1 MRRSFPATARPQD
14 RRGFFTRLQ
23 ILTPIVTTVAFSLF
37 SVGSVADVTTGD
49 DRHEAPKVG
58 SRSWL
63 EQELAN
69 FRKYPFMERAER
81 LIGSGQPVAAAKELT
96 RILALDPDDVDA
108 RLRLI
113 VLLLG
118 PLDEPQAAAEHA
130 AKLIEHGRERGLG
143 YHYRALANLRLGD
156 ADSAAADWMRAL
168 ETQELREDLQRAI
181 RGQLADLAIQRGDF
195 AAVPRLL
202 TEDAADQ
209 SFEDRLRLVQA
220 YIKLDRPKEATQL
233 LMRVDG
239 VPPEGW
245 FPIAQY
251 HVEMGQPT
259 LAIVTINR
267 GLERVESAPLRR
279 ELATSLGYLHMQRG
293 EPQLGAQ
300 AFALAVEEGEPD
312 PDLYLAWAQAL
323 SEAQLA
329 AQALAAIESVE
340 QTSPYG
346 RRLHTYLLA
355 DLGRTEDAAGVLQRL
370 LDDPSQQENRGA
382 IALEIAELYAQAGDL
397 EAQMTALEHAVALG
411 PKHAPSLRALAE
423 RQVGADR
430 LAAASDT
437 LRALVAVEDQPEN
450 RLRLVEVLVASGE
463 QKAALTELRQLVEKL
478 PSGHPARIRVLRQW
492 ASLAEAQQ
500 QWGEAA
506 RAWEGL
512 YVADSKRSPEYLLHA
527 GRAARLGGN
536 RLGARQI
543 LAKLDVDAQDPNIR
557 ALFYDEQAQLAEME
571 GEHMTAAQWQQQA
584 VNAQPTAARHYH
596 MAQVW
601 KTLGDPELARRAL
614 EQAIILAPKNA
625 EYHASLGY
633 DYLEA
638 GDDRRAAEYF
648 ETALSLD
655 PDRLPLYEELGYVY
669 RRLGRNED
677 EAELLGELIHRQAAG
692 GQRRS
697 ALARGA
703 GSNSESV
710 MRFQLEQVQALRRAG
725 KLDQALVA
733 LDSIDDLQIYGTKL
747 KVELLKESGRSE
759 DALQELSRLL
769 DNPSQ
774 LEEPGAIALEIAEMH
789 AQAGDRAAQLAALER
804 AVVIAPDYP
813 PALQALVERQVG
825 AGDLLAAANTQRR
838 LVALEGNTATRTRL
852 VEILLAADENAA
864 ALVEL
869 RQLVEALLPDH
880 PDLPK
885 VMRQWANVAAAEGVL
900 AAEARTWEALYQ
912 ADETR
917 PAELMLH
924 AGRAARI
931 TGQHEK
937 ATRVLAQVPEDA
949 LTLSDQALLYEERAL
964 LASRDGD
971 IQRAAEAQRRSLRA
985 EPAAER
991 HYRLAQ
997 YLLELGEQGDAR
1009 SEFQQAVRLEPDNP
1023 EFQASLGYAYLRTG
1037 DDDLAAGHF
1046 QAALAADEQRL
1057 PLYEELGYTYRRLGQ
1072 DEAAA
1077 KAFRQRIDLAQ
1088 TWTGTAPDGSQGDG
1102 YQSQGSTSTGTD
1114 ESGYAW
1120 RQEVQQLE
1128 DRLRINTG
1136 VFVRRMNGG
1145 DSDSD
1150 QDASVGLSGFQS
1162 QAGIDIAYR
1171 LDNVSD
1177 GRYAEVYGRS
1187 IWAFEDDTL
1196 SPVGSETQ
1204 GGVGLRVK
1212 PFAPVNFLLSG
1223 ERLVAL
1229 GSEARND
1236 WMVRASASFGRGLAY
1251 APDQKY
1257 QHYRSVYLDAAKVVE
1272 DKAEFLVAEWR
1283 EGVAMQ
1289 IGQGLHLVPYG
1300 VAAASYT
1307 DDAETERRY
1316 EAGLGVALRGWFGG
1330 NAYHTH
1336 SSNFEVGVEFRGMVG
1351 GNTDEDSGL
1360 VVRLQYGF

>member
-1 MRRSFPATARPQD
+1 M
-14 RRGFFTRLQ
+14 
-23 ILTPIVTTVAFSLF
+23 
-37 SVGSVADVTTGD
+37 
-49 DRHEAPKVG
+49 
-58 SRSWL
+58 
-63 EQELAN
+63 
-69 FRKYPFMERAER
+69 
-81 LIGSGQPVAAAKELT
+81 
-96 RILALDPDDVDA
+96 
-108 RLRLI
+108 
-113 VLLLG
+113 LG
-118 PLDEPQAAAEHA
+118 PLDEPGSAAEHA
-130 AKLIEHGRERGLG
+130 SKLIEQGRETGLG
-143 YHYRALANLRLGD
+143 YLYRGQASLRQGGT
-156 ADSAAADWMRAL
+156 DSAAADWRRAL
-168 ETQELREDLQRAI
+168 ETQDLSEDQQRTI
-181 RGQLADLAIQRGDF
+181 RRQLVDIALQRGDF
-195 AAVPRLL
+195 AAIPPLL
-202 TEDAADQ
+202 EDAAAAPV
-209 SFEDRLRLVQA
+209 FEDRLRLVQA
-220 YIKLDRPKEATQL
+220 YIKLDRQKEATQL
-233 LMRVDG
+233 LMLADA

-245 FPIAQY
+245 LAIAQLLM
-251 HVEMGQPT
+251 EMGQPT

-267 GLERVESAPLRR
+267 GLERVGSATLRR
-279 ELATSLGYLHMQRG
+279 ELATSLGYLHMQRS

-300 AFALAVEEGEPD
+300 AFSLAVEEGEPD
-312 PDLYLAWAQAL
+312 PDLYLALAQAL
-323 SEAQLA
+323 SESQLT
-329 AQALAAIESVE
+329 AQALDAVERVE

-346 RRLHTYLLA
+346 RRLHASLLA
-355 DLGRTEDAAGVLQRL
+355 ELGRTEDAVGVLQRL
-370 LDDPSQQENRGA
+370 LDEPSQQENRGA

-397 EAQMTALEHAVALG
+397 EAQMTSLEHAVALA
-411 PKHAPSLRALAE
+411 PRHAPALHALAE

-437 LRALVAVEDQPEN
+437 LRALIAVEAQPEN
-450 RLRLVEVLVASGE
+450 RLRLVDVLVASGE
-463 QKAALTELRQLVEKL
+463 QKAALTELRQLVERL
-478 PSGHPARIRVLRQW
+478 PLGHPARIRVLRQW

-500 QWGEAA
+500 QWDEAA

-527 GRAARLGGN
+527 GRAARLDGN
-536 RLGARQI
+536 PVRAQQI
-543 LAKLDVDAQDPNIR
+543 LAKLDMAAQDPNIR
-557 ALFYDEQAQLAEME
+557 ALFYDEQAQLAQME
-571 GEHMTAAQWQQQA
+571 GEHRAAAQWQQQA
-584 VNAQPTAARHYH
+584 VNAQPTAVRHYH

-601 KTLGDPELARRAL
+601 KTLGDPDLARRAL

-638 GDDRRAAEYF
+638 GGDRRAAKYF

-677 EAELLGELIHRQAAG
+677 EAELLGELIRRQAAG

-725 KLDQALVA
+725 KLEQALIA
-733 LDSIDDLQIYGTKL
+733 LDSIDDLQLDGTKL

-759 DALQELSRLL
+759 DAVQELSRLL
-769 DNPSQ
+769 ENPSQ

-789 AQAGDRAAQLAALER
+789 AHAGDTAAQLAALER
-804 AVVIAPDYP
+804 AVLLAPDYP
-813 PALQALVERQVG
+813 PALHALAERQVG
-825 AGDLLAAANTQRR
+825 AGDLLASANTQRR
-838 LVALEGNTATRTRL
+838 LVALEGGTDARARL
-852 VEILLAADENAA
+852 VDILLAADDHGA

-869 RQLVEALLPDH
+869 RQLVEVLPPDH

-885 VMRQWANVAAAEGVL
+885 VMRQWVNVAAAEGVL
-900 AAEARTWEALYQ
+900 AVEPQALEALYQ
-912 ADETR
+912 TDKTR

-924 AGRAARI
+924 VGRAARI

-937 ATRVLAQVPEDA
+937 ATRVLGQVKEDA

-971 IQRAAEAQRRSLRA
+971 AQLAVEAQRSSLLA
-985 EPAAER
+985 EPTALR
-991 HYRLAQ
+991 HYSLAQ
-997 YLLELGEQGDAR
+997 YLLELGEQGAAR
-1009 SEFQQAVRLEPDNP
+1009 SEFQQAVRLEPDNS

-1037 DDDLAAGHF
+1037 NDDLAAGHF

-1077 KAFRQRIDLAQ
+1077 KAFRQRIDLSQ
-1088 TWTGTAPDGSQGDG
+1088 TWVGTANNGSQG
-1102 YQSQGSTSTGTD
+1102 QGTASTGTD

-1128 DRLRINTG
+1128 DRLKFNAG
-1136 VFVRRMNGG
+1136 VFVRRMNGV
-1145 DSDSD
+1145 DSTSG

-1251 APDQKY
+1251 APDRKY

-1336 SSNFEVGVEFRGMVG
+1336 SSNFELAAEFRGMVG

-1360 VVRLQYGF
+1360 VLRLQYGF